1 MNEQHNSEGG
11 WAYRHSLVPRGDY
24 LKYNKNE
31 QYCFRVPLIQNVIC
45 KRYLP
50 MFLLIKRGKMPNSY
64 KRLQSKFKSLACAE
78 EGGTPP
84 SSVSPPSH
92 RL

>member
-11 WAYRHSLVPRGDY
+11 WPYRHSLVPRGDY

-45 KRYLP
+45 KTCLP
-50 MFLLIKRGKMPNSY
+50 MFLLIKRGKVPNLY
-64 KRLQSKFKSLACAE
+64 KRLQSKLKSLACVG
-78 EGGTPP
+78 EGG
-84 SSVSPPSH
+84 VH